1 MVYSITSYTKTKAK
15 QYGVTVQ
22 VSSMPA
28 KKIDVYRD
36 GEIIARIGALGYS
49 DYSTYIKT
57 HGLEYANERRK
68 LYRIRHKRDRTAMNS
83 NGYWADR
90 LLW

>member
-1 MVYSITSYTKTKAK
+1 MVYLITNYTKNKAK

-22 VSSMPA
+22 PSTMSG

-49 DYSTYIKT
+49 DYSTYIIT
-57 HGLEYANERRK
+57 HGLQFANERRK
-68 LYRIRHKRDRTAMNS
+68 LYRIRHEKDRSKMNS